1 MQEGLCLDTC
11 MVAFE
16 VGLSTLCFSIP
27 LTDTTFRGIWAM
39 SQLAARMRG
48 TTACYIIYKGITSI
62 LTFVRV

>member
-48 TTACYIIYKGITSI
+48 TTACPMI
-62 LTFVRV
+62 